1 MRFSKDFEV
10 AFDITMLFEV
20 GPSFDPNH
28 PDVQD
33 GLIETRS
40 QKRAVGY
47 VNHRDDPGGETKF
60 GIAQKFNQ
68 DVSVRDLNL
77 AEAKEIYFDKYWNLT
92 NCGRVTSPVNILYFD
107 AIVNHGTRRATK
119 FLQLAAGSHADGA
132 FGPMTLAAVVRSDEQ
147 EICEAYLDEREAFYY
162 RLVES
167 RPNMSVFLKGWL
179 RRVDSLRAQFV

>member
-1 MRFSKDFEV
+1 MKYSNDFEI
-10 AFDITMLFEV
+10 AFDITMQFEV
-20 GPSFDPNH
+20 GPSFDPSN

-33 GLIETRS
+33 GLIETRE

-47 VNHRDDPGGETKF
+47 VNHKDDPGGETKF

-68 DVSVRDLNL
+68 DVSVVDLTL
-77 AEAKEIYFDKYWNLT
+77 EEAKEIYFDKYWTLT

-107 AIVNHGTRRATK
+107 AIVNHGTKRATK
-119 FLQLAAGSHADGA
+119 FLQLAAGATPDGA
-132 FGPMTLAAVVRSDEQ
+132 FGPMTLAAVRRADEQ

-162 RLVES
+162 RLVEK